1 MTSRPRRIVV
11 GLSGGS
17 GPQLGVRLLRVLRKL
32 GGFETHLIVTAGAA
46 RCLKLEM
53 PELALADL
61 EKLADVVHDDRD
73 LAAPVSSGSFLH
85 DGMVIIPASMKT
97 VSNVAYGNS
106 WNLLVRAADVTL
118 KERRTL
124 VVVPRES
131 PLHLGHL
138 RALTA
143 LAEIGAVVLP
153 PMVAFY
159 TAPRTLDDVV
169 DHVVGKVLDV
179 LRIEHD
185 LAPRWTGPGADQNS
199 AD

>member
-1 MTSRPRRIVV
+1 MTTRRIVV
-11 GLSGGS
+11 GMSGGS
-17 GPQLGVRLLRVLRKL
+17 GPQFGARLLEVLRRR

-53 PELALADL
+53 PELTLAGL
-61 EKLADVVHDDRD
+61 EKLADVVHDDKD
-73 LAAPVSSGSFLH
+73 LAASVASGSFLH
-85 DGMVIIPASMKT
+85 DGMAIVPASMKT

-118 KERRTL
+118 KERRPL
-124 VVVPRES
+124 VVVPRET

-143 LAEIGAVVLP
+143 LAEIGAVILP

-159 TAPRTLDDVV
+159 TQPRTIDDVV
-169 DHVVGKVLDV
+169 NHTVGKVLDA

-185 LAPRWTGPGADQNS
+185 LFPRWGG
-199 AD
+199 

>member
-1 MTSRPRRIVV
+1 MKAPRRLVV
-11 GLSGGS
+11 GISGGS
-17 GPQLGVRLLRVLRKL
+17 GPQLGVRLLETVRRL
-32 GGFETHLIVTAGAA
+32 GGWETHLIVTAGAA

-53 PELALADL
+53 PDLSLEGL

-73 LAAPVSSGSFLH
+73 LAASVASGSLLH
-85 DGMVIIPASMKT
+85 DGMVIVPASMRT

-118 KERRTL
+118 KERRPL
-124 VVVPRES
+124 VLVPRET

-143 LAEIGAVVLP
+143 LAEMGAVILP

-159 TAPRTLDDVV
+159 TAPRTIDDVV
-169 DHVVGKVLDV
+169 NHTVGKVLDV

-185 LAPRWTGPGADQNS
+185 LFPRWPGSQ
-199 AD
+199 

>member
-1 MTSRPRRIVV
+1 LKRRIVV
-11 GLSGGS
+11 GISGGS
-17 GPQLGVRLLRVLRKL
+17 GPQLGVRLLESLRGI

-73 LAAPVSSGSFLH
+73 LAASVSSGSFLH
-85 DGMVIIPASMKT
+85 DGMVVVPASMKT
-97 VSNVAYGNS
+97 VSNIAYGNS

-118 KERRTL
+118 KERRPL
-124 VVVPRES
+124 VVVPRET

-138 RALTA
+138 RAMTA

-159 TAPRTLDDVV
+159 AAPRTLDDVV
-169 DHVVGKVLDV
+169 NHVVGKVLDV
-179 LRIEHD
+179 LRIEHG
-185 LAPRWTGPGADQNS
+185 LFPRWEGQRGR
-199 AD
+199 

>member
-1 MTSRPRRIVV
+1 MTARRRLIVGV
-11 GLSGGS
+11 SGGS
-17 GPQLGVRLLRVLRKL
+17 GPHLAVRLLESLRKI

-53 PELALADL
+53 PELPLEGL

-73 LAAPVSSGSFLH
+73 LAAAVSSGSFLH
-85 DGMVIIPASMKT
+85 DGMVIVPASMKT

-118 KERRTL
+118 KERRPL
-124 VVVPRES
+124 VVVPRET

-143 LAEIGAVVLP
+143 LAEIGAIVLP

-159 TAPRTLDDVV
+159 AAPRTLDDVV
-169 DHVVGKVLDV
+169 NHTVGKILDV
-179 LRIEHD
+179 LRIEND
-185 LAPRWTGPGADQNS
+185 LVSRWPSTKGRA
-199 AD
+199 

>member
-1 MTSRPRRIVV
+1 MGSKRRIVV
-11 GLSGGS
+11 GISGGS
-17 GPQLGVRLLRVLRKL
+17 GPQLGVRLLECLRDL

-53 PELALADL
+53 PEIGLADV
-61 EKLADVVHDDRD
+61 ERLADVVHDDRD
-73 LAAPVSSGSFLH
+73 LAASVSSGSFLH
-85 DGMVIIPASMKT
+85 DGMVIMPASMKT

-118 KERRTL
+118 KERRPL
-124 VVVPRES
+124 VVVPRET

-138 RALTA
+138 RAMTT
-143 LAEIGAVVLP
+143 LAEIGAIIVP

-159 TAPRTLDDVV
+159 AAPRTLDDVV
-169 DHVVGKVLDV
+169 NHVVGKVLDA

-185 LAPRWTGPGADQNS
+185 LFPRWGAGR
-199 AD
+199 

>member
-1 MTSRPRRIVV
+1 LKKRRIVV
-11 GLSGGS
+11 GISGGS
-17 GPQLGVRLLRVLRKL
+17 GPHLGVRLLHVLRKL

-53 PELALADL
+53 PELPLAEV

-73 LAAPVSSGSFLH
+73 LAASVSSGSFLH

-118 KERRTL
+118 KERRPL
-124 VVVPRES
+124 VVVPRET

-143 LAEIGAVVLP
+143 LAEIGAVIVP

-159 TAPRTLDDVV
+159 AAPRNLDDVV

-185 LAPRWTGPGADQNS
+185 LAARWSGPGTGA
-199 AD
+199 